1 MNNPETP
8 TGVNGKTENYKVSY
22 IDIDFDEE
30 WDFEVCGF
38 GFDMEM
44 DGIKQI
50 NENRDVSV
58 VEFFHDQKSDEHF
71 GLHTPEKQK
80 EIMREAIRLGK
91 VKLELVSADKEKVV
105 KSIDKEEIKE
115 GKEIKTGNKT
125 AKNARAYDRE
135 RQNAK
140 QQSENRTRV
149 ANAKIEKEKSADRGN
164 EERE

>member
-1 MNNPETP
+1 MNNSETP

-38 GFDMEM
+38 GFDMEV
-44 DGIKQI
+44 
-50 NENRDVSV
+50 DVV
-58 VEFFHDQKSDEHF
+58 KYLHEQKGAQQDEFN
-71 GLHTPEKQK
+71 TPEQQA
-80 EIMREAIRLGK
+80 EIRREALRLGK
-91 VKLELVSADKEKVV
+91 LDLVQADREKVLKDV
-105 KSIDKEEIKE
+105 SKDEIEE
-115 GKEIKTGNKT
+115 GKEIKTGDKT

-140 QQSENRTRV
+140 QQSENRTRM

-164 EERE
+164 EGR